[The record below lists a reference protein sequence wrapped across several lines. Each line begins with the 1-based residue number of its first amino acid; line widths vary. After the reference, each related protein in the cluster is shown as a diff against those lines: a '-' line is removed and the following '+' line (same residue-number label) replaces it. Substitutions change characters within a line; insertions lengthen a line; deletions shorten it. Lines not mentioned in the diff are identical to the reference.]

1 MQLTLRKIHLYV
13 GWLCVLA
20 FVLTGQYMER
30 VIHPLLEAS
39 DRYRY
44 SIRGNHVYLL
54 LIGLLHLCLGAY
66 QRDGG
71 EPNRIR
77 WQRLGSALLCLSAAL
92 VMAAFFWE
100 NKDGLDRP
108 VTLAAMLSATAGT
121 GAQLLAVRK
130 LKL

>member
-1 MQLTLRKIHLYV
+1 MHLSLRKIHFSV
-13 GWLCVLA
+13 GGLCVLA
-20 FVLTGQYMER
+20 FVLTGQYMDR
-30 VIHPLLEAS
+30 VIHPLMEAS

-66 QRDGG
+66 QRDSF
-71 EPNRIR
+71 EPHRVR

-108 VTLAAMLSATAGT
+108 VTLAAMITATAGT
-121 GAQLLAVRK
+121 GAQLLAVRQSK
-130 LKL
+130 L